1 MIKSCRR
8 FLFLLITLFAS
19 VFMYAQT
26 SDAGAIGSVDVST
39 DIGPMMSANM
49 SQEIRFNQNLTS
61 FDRSMTSLGLDYS
74 LIRKVLKAEI
84 GYDLIYQNQTDFYEF
99 RHRAS
104 FALSTQY
111 KLDSYSFQFKT
122 KAQSTW
128 RDESRGDYKFNPKY
142 VWRNKLECT
151 YTIFGS
157 PVKPFVSGEVFC
169 PLNGGKGFYMDG
181 YRAIIG
187 AKYRTS
193 AHTTLEFMI
202 RYDQDIQ
209 QSNPKSIVYGGFGW
223 NYTL

>member
-1 MIKSCRR
+1 MIKSCQR

-26 SDAGAIGSVDVST
+26 SDAGAIGSVDIST
-39 DIGPMMSANM
+39 DIGPLMSANV

-74 LIRKVLKAEI
+74 LIRKVLKAEL
-84 GYDLIYQNQTDFYEF
+84 GYDFIYQNQINLYEF

-104 FALSTQY
+104 FALAAQY
-111 KLDSYSFQFKT
+111 KLDSYSFQLKT

-169 PLNGGKGFYMDG
+169 PLNGGNGFYMNG
-181 YRAIIG
+181 YRAIMG